1 MIQERVGG
9 RSSGGGLD
17 VCWVS
22 DIGRTRENNEDA
34 CIALPEQ
41 GLLIVTDGMGGEHA
55 GELAARLVVE
65 WLPDIVAEH
74 VGGTPDSDPH
84 SMESALRD
92 AIVVLNH
99 RLRLECSTLGHGN
112 KMGATV
118 AMTLVR
124 ASSAHVA
131 HMGDSR
137 VYLLRDG
144 RLERLT
150 TDQSVVG
157 MLVERGAITPEQ
169 AELHPMRGQLAR
181 YVGMGGEARAEVR
194 TVTLQAGDRLILC
207 TDGLTDSLKD
217 DAIQDILVRC
227 RKIELAC
234 QALVAA
240 AKSHDNITVMIAEW
254 RGECAAIRCPRRA

>member
-1 MIQERVGG
+1 MIQERAGG
-9 RSSGGGLD
+9 RCSAGGLE

-22 DIGRTRENNEDA
+22 DVGKARENNEDA
-34 CIALPEQ
+34 CIALPKR
-41 GLLIVTDGMGGEHA
+41 GLLIVSDGMGGEHA
-55 GELAARLVVE
+55 GELAAKLVVE

-74 VGGTPDSDPH
+74 AGQAADSDVRSVEP
-84 SMESALRD
+84 ALRD

-99 RLRLECSTLGHGN
+99 RLRVECSRFGDGN

-118 AMTLVR
+118 AMTLVWG
-124 ASSAHVA
+124 SSAHIA

-137 VYLLRDG
+137 IYLLRDG

-150 TDQSVVG
+150 KDHSVVG
-157 MLVERGAITPEQ
+157 MLLDRGALTAGQ
-169 AELHPMRGQLAR
+169 AEVHPMRGQLAR
-181 YVGMGGEARAEVR
+181 YVGMGGEARPDVR
-194 TVTLQAGDRLILC
+194 TVNLQVGDRLMLC

-217 DAIQDILVRC
+217 DAIQDILTRR

-240 AKSHDNITVMIAEW
+240 AKSHDNITVMLADW
-254 RGECAAIRCPRRA
+254 RGE